1 VAIFAAANKARYAK
15 QVIRFD
21 FNNPIDALFVAVTD
35 NNWFNLLASRRGTD
49 EVSFWRPSSQQHLL
63 SVEPA
68 RRAVIDVSL
77 RGLMLTQPIHDKFHA
92 LRLRGMAE
100 AFREQQESTD
110 LQRLGFEERLG
121 LLIDRQW
128 NWRANRA
135 LERRLRNAR

>member
-1 VAIFAAANKARYAK
+1 MCHRRCRNLRLPHSGGPQTTTRSSVLAQSAALSDPAARR
-15 QVIRFD
+15 Q
-21 FNNPIDALFVAVTD
+21 LLEQCFVK
-35 NNWFNLLASRRGTD
+35 
-49 EVSFWRPSSQQHLL
+49 P
-63 SVEPA
+63 P